1 MTGKE
6 FLQFL
11 HVAERLKSVTR
22 HCYTADGTHEAVA
35 GHCWRMTLMAMPL
48 EPELPD
54 TDMQRVIRMCIIHD
68 LGEAV
73 TGDIPSFLKTD
84 ADERVEANAIAGL
97 LAMLPEPQRE
107 TFRGLFAEMNAME
120 TPEAR
125 CYKALDRLEAVIQHN
140 ESDIATWTP
149 REYELN
155 RTYGAENAAEFPY
168 LRALR
173 TLLCEETDEKIK
185 QGGIA

>member
-1 MTGKE
+1 M
-6 FLQFL
+6 
-11 HVAERLKSVTR
+11 
-22 HCYTADGTHEAVA
+22 
-35 GHCWRMTLMAMPL
+35 
-48 EPELPD
+48 
-54 TDMQRVIRMCIIHD
+54 
-68 LGEAV
+68 
-73 TGDIPSFLKTD
+73 
-84 ADERVEANAIAGL
+84 EANAIAGL

-107 TFRGLFAEMNAME
+107 TFRGLFAEMGARE

-173 TLLCEETDEKIK
+173 ALLCEETDEKIK